1 MSYLQQDLTSQAR
14 GDTWNLQFNMQDVD
28 GNVLDITGNQYWFTL
43 KSDVSLTDAQ
53 AELQVGPIAIPA
65 GEAAQGIVKITV
77 SGISTNILAPATY
90 NYDLQ
95 EVESNGTVNTLL
107 IGKIRVKADVTR
119 TADYSGS
126 ATVTTSSAGRAL
138 YSAETTTTSTTEIFL
153 GGVENSRL
161 SIEDDGILSFDA
173 LVAGRDNT
181 TGNACAFQLFGA
193 LKKDTTTTELIG
205 SVGKVILGED
215 DAAFDAN
222 ITADDTNDSLKLEVT
237 AASTNTTK
245 WTAEVQYTQVS
256 F

>member
-1 MSYLQQDLTSQAR
+1 MSYIQQDLTPQAR
-14 GDTWNLQFNMQDVD
+14 GDTWNFQFLMQDTN
-28 GNVLDITGNQYWFTL
+28 GAAIDITGNQYWFTL
-43 KSDVSLTDAQ
+43 KSDVALTDAQ
-53 AELQVGPIAIPA
+53 AEVQVGPIVASVPDSTSGKLSIVIP
-65 GEAAQGIVKITV
+65 GV
-77 SGISTNILAPATY
+77 STNSLEPKTY
-90 NYDLQ
+90 NYDVQ
-95 EVESNGTVNTLL
+95 EVTSLGIVSTLL

-126 ATVTTSSAGRAL
+126 AVITTSQAGRAL
-138 YSAETTTTSTTEIFL
+138 YSAETTTTSTTEIYLDGL
-153 GGVENSRL
+153 GGAAL
-161 SIEDDGILSFDA
+161 PIESEGILAFDA

-181 TGNACAFQLFGA
+181 TGSACAFQLFGA

-245 WTAEVQYTQVS
+245 WTAEIQYTQVS